1 MDLNSVRRASSAG
14 YRFPDRSRETGRS
27 AGSAPPAANRARY
40 DRVEARAGPDPA
52 DAVKEDQL
60 WKDIVLRE
68 RRVTREWENNWSFL
82 WKYDHM
88 GRLRREEPLPACVS
102 FFSAGPNTSNQ
113 MFSSRLFTPLGRELI
128 RLDRSCLWPGSR
140 QHKHKSDPEKLPC
153 WNQEGSQTS
162 AQ

>member
-27 AGSAPPAANRARY
+27 AGK
-40 DRVEARAGPDPA
+40 ARAGPDPA

-128 RLDRSCLWPGSR
+128 RLDRSLGN
-140 QHKHKSDPEKLPC
+140 HKKELS
-153 WNQEGSQTS
+153 TVRT
-162 AQ
+162 